1 MDITIDRLNLVLGT
15 RQVLSDVTLTIGA
28 GELVAIVG
36 PNGAGKSSLMRAI
49 AGDVT
54 PTSGSVTIDGRN
66 ISSLAPQNAAAVRS
80 YLSQTHAPASGFTV
94 ETIVGFGQHVLARS
108 DADAVRDAM
117 DRVELTELSGRPFDE
132 LSGGEQRRVTI
143 ARVLCQDAP
152 VVLLDEP
159 TDSLD
164 LGHAELVMAVAADEA
179 RRGKTVVTT
188 SHDLNVAARHAT
200 KMVLLSHGR
209 TVKVG
214 TPSEVL
220 EPGILSEVYATTVT
234 VIEHPAS
241 GLPVV
246 VV

>member
-1 MDITIDRLNLVLGT
+1 
-15 RQVLSDVTLTIGA
+15 
-28 GELVAIVG
+28 
-36 PNGAGKSSLMRAI
+36 
-49 AGDVT
+49 
-54 PTSGSVTIDGRN
+54 
-66 ISSLAPQNAAAVRS
+66 
-80 YLSQTHAPASGFTV
+80 
-94 ETIVGFGQHVLARS
+94 
-108 DADAVRDAM
+108 M
-117 DRVELTELSGRPFDE
+117 DRVEVTELSGRPFDE

-164 LGHAELVMAVAADEA
+164 LGHAELVMAVAADQA